1 MQRTALHYFSDEQK
15 IALQVND
22 VLINSDSILNNFYP
36 EKLGVYSK
44 DAGTGWQVYLA
55 KSKDTKHARM

>member
-22 VLINSDSILNNFYP
+22 VLINSDSILNNFYS
-36 EKLGVYSK
+36 EKSGVYSK
-44 DAGTGWQVYLA
+44 DAGTGWHLA